1 MSVPPNHRTVP
12 LTITPV
18 AGTPRPAGGPALAP
32 RGRPSW
38 SGLLRVSLVAVP
50 VKAYPAASSNNPS
63 HFHLLH
69 AGCRQRIQHQKRC
82 PHHGPVESDA
92 IVRGYEDAPDHWVVV
107 EPAELDQL
115 RPARDKA
122 LLLEQFVPVQEV
134 DPTFFAGRS
143 LYLVPD
149 GPAAQHPSGVLVQAL
164 QQAGQAALGRV
175 VLSSHRQLVLL
186 RPSGRVLVMEVLHY
200 PAQVRSAAAWEA
212 DLPACAATAAE
223 RELAAQL
230 IALASAPLD
239 WSRYGDSSA
248 EGLRA
253 LIPAKRVDP
262 TAPGPGDQARA
273 VPDRS
278 GCLQPRE

>member
-1 MSVPPNHRTVP
+1 MSAPPNHRTVP
-12 LTITPV
+12 LTIT
-18 AGTPRPAGGPALAP
+18 AGNSRPAGGPALAP
-32 RGRPSW
+32 RGRPRW
-38 SGLLRVSLVAVP
+38 PGLPRFSLVAVP

-69 AGCRQRIQHQKRC
+69 ADCRQRIQYQKRC

-92 IVRGYEDAPDHWVVV
+92 IVRGFEYAPDHRVVV
-107 EPAELDQL
+107 EPEELDQL

-149 GPAAQHPSGVLVQAL
+149 GPAAQHPYGVLVEAL

-186 RPSGRVLVMEVLHY
+186 RPSGRFLVLGGLHHS
-200 PAQVRSAAAWEA
+200 PPGRSAAPRGGG
-212 DLPACAATAAE
+212 LPALPATGGPPRAGPPIFPLG
-223 RELAAQL
+223 R
-230 IALASAPLD
+230 APL
-239 WSRYGDSSA
+239 
-248 EGLRA
+248 
-253 LIPAKRVDP
+253 
-262 TAPGPGDQARA
+262 GPS
-273 VPDRS
+273 P
-278 GCLQPRE
+278 